1 MDAETFQSG
10 KKSLRIQKY
19 PDTFGR
25 GLNGSVLDVNEL
37 IISSDFVLFYLETN
51 DIIQENVCN

>member
-10 KKSLRIQKY
+10 KESLRIQKY